1 MRDPKIQKGAAVR
14 RSQALK
20 VILVL
25 VIGLT
30 SFQAVGQHRAREL
43 SPEYRKWLSEDV
55 RWIMTT
61 AERKEFLALSSDEQR
76 AQFVV
81 AFWER
86 RNPTPGS
93 KENAFKEEHYRR
105 MAFAN
110 EHFAAGMEGWRTDRG
125 RIYVVYGPPDSIVA
139 KKPQEG
145 QDFPYE
151 VWTYVHLPGVGENVS
166 VEFIDD

>member
-1 MRDPKIQKGAAVR
+1 MRSTKTQKGAAVQ

-20 VILVL
+20 LILVL
-25 VIGLT
+25 VVGLT
-30 SFQAVGQHRAREL
+30 SFQAVGQHRVREL
-43 SPEYRKWLSEDV
+43 SSEYRKWLSEDV

-93 KENAFKEEHYRR
+93 KANPFKVEHYRR

-110 EHFAAGMEGWRTDRG
+110 KHFATQWRG
-125 RIYVVYGPPDSIVA
+125 G
-139 KKPQEG
+139 
-145 QDFPYE
+145 
-151 VWTYVHLPGVGENVS
+151 
-166 VEFIDD
+166 